1 MTVLICHC
9 CRTPDR
15 IVFDHLIVALVHG
28 SGYEGIA
35 TPGCSTAPCAAAE
48 RMGRRAGARSGE

>member
-15 IVFDHLIVALVHG
+15 IVFDHLIVALAHG

-35 TPGCSTAPCAAAE
+35 TPRLLDRT
-48 RMGRRAGARSGE
+48 MRRR